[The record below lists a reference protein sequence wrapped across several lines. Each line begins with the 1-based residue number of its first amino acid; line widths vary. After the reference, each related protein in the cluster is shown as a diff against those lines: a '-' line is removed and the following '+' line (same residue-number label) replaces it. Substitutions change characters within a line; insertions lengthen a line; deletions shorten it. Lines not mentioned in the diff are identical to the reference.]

1 MLLRAQNAK
10 LRDQIATLVF
20 QQCLSE
26 TPPRQIPSDAQQ
38 PLSPSLSSSHF
49 LRADSGPGS
58 APGTSS
64 SSLARNPSDNLAQS
78 TLFRAP
84 SGASQMMSQL
94 GQQGVSQI
102 RASQAVS
109 IQQLSQQMAEERKK
123 YGLAVGAK
131 DDRIRELDEQLKT
144 LKQTQQAE
152 SSSYKNRWA
161 LLTLML
167 IHAVSCHI
175 LLDEMPRSHRD
186 MAHQVLGHFDG
197 VFVAILAY
205 SVRHFL
211 DAFLLLIY

>member
-1 MLLRAQNAK
+1 
-10 LRDQIATLVF
+10 
-20 QQCLSE
+20 
-26 TPPRQIPSDAQQ
+26 
-38 PLSPSLSSSHF
+38 
-49 LRADSGPGS
+49 
-58 APGTSS
+58 
-64 SSLARNPSDNLAQS
+64 
-78 TLFRAP
+78 
-84 SGASQMMSQL
+84 MMSQL
-94 GQQGVSQI
+94 GQQGVSQT

-109 IQQLSQQMAEERKK
+109 TQQLSQQMAEERKK

-131 DDRIRELDEQLKT
+131 DDRISELDEQLKT

-161 LLTLML
+161 LLTLMF
-167 IHAVSCHI
+167 IHPVSCHI

-186 MAHQVLGHFDG
+186 MAHQVLGQFDG

>member
-1 MLLRAQNAK
+1 MVLRAQNAK

-26 TPPRQIPSDAQQ
+26 NPFRQIPSDAQQ
-38 PLSPSLSSSHF
+38 PLSPSLSASHF

-64 SSLARNPSDNLAQS
+64 SSLARNPSANLAQS

-94 GQQGVSQI
+94 GQQGVSQT

-109 IQQLSQQMAEERKK
+109 TQQLSQQMAEERRK
-123 YGLAVGAK
+123 YGQAVGAK

-161 LLTLML
+161 LLAFMSTHAFPYAASSYLMKCPGRVMTWPINNL
-167 IHAVSCHI
+167 MGR
-175 LLDEMPRSHRD
+175 LLVCLLT
-186 MAHQVLGHFDG
+186 VLLGCSS
-197 VFVAILAY
+197 VARLMYI
-205 SVRHFL
+205 
-211 DAFLLLIY
+211 

>member
-1 MLLRAQNAK
+1 MVLRAQNAK

-26 TPPRQIPSDAQQ
+26 NPFRQIPSDAQQ
-38 PLSPSLSSSHF
+38 PLSPSLSASHF

-64 SSLARNPSDNLAQS
+64 SSLARNPSANLAQS

-94 GQQGVSQI
+94 GQQGVSQT

-109 IQQLSQQMAEERKK
+109 TQQLSQQMAEERKK
-123 YGLAVGAK
+123 YGQAVGAK

-152 SSSYKNRWA
+152 SSSYKNR
-161 LLTLML
+161 
-167 IHAVSCHI
+167 
-175 LLDEMPRSHRD
+175 
-186 MAHQVLGHFDG
+186 
-197 VFVAILAY
+197 
-205 SVRHFL
+205 
-211 DAFLLLIY
+211 

>member
-1 MLLRAQNAK
+1 MSKPKHCSLKIAATSRGQSQWSGCCFDVEDELMHLRAQNAK

-26 TPPRQIPSDAQQ
+26 NPSRQIPSDAQQ
-38 PLSPSLSSSHF
+38 PLSPSLSASHF
-49 LRADSGPGS
+49 LRADSGPGL

-64 SSLARNPSDNLAQS
+64 SSLARTPYANLAQS

-94 GQQGVSQI
+94 AQPGVSQT

-109 IQQLSQQMAEERKK
+109 TQQLSQQMAEERRK
-123 YGLAVGAK
+123 YGQAVGAK

-152 SSSYKNRWA
+152 SSSYKNR
-161 LLTLML
+161 
-167 IHAVSCHI
+167 
-175 LLDEMPRSHRD
+175 
-186 MAHQVLGHFDG
+186 
-197 VFVAILAY
+197 
-205 SVRHFL
+205 
-211 DAFLLLIY
+211 